1 MISPPL
7 AIVTVPR
14 RTADLLRVLRRTH
27 HGNGENRGPSRG
39 ARQGR
44 RLRGHQPSA
53 TLPGSH
59 GQGRRG
65 RLAPLRM
72 WSWLHWFG

>member
-1 MISPPL
+1 MISSRL

-27 HGNGENRGPSRG
+27 HRNGENRG

-44 RLRGHQPSA
+44 RLRRHEPFA
-53 TLPGSH
+53 TLPGSD